1 MDIQKPLDALNYFKG
16 KDVVVATKF
25 QGILEG
31 KLVAFDLNINLYLKV
46 QGETKY
52 IPGLSLTDISL
63 KE

>member
-1 MDIQKPLDALNYFKG
+1 MDIQKPLDAMNYFKG
-16 KDVVVATKF
+16 KDVVVATKL
-25 QGILEG
+25 QGLFTG
-31 KLVAFDLNINLYLKV
+31 KLIAFDLNINLYLEV